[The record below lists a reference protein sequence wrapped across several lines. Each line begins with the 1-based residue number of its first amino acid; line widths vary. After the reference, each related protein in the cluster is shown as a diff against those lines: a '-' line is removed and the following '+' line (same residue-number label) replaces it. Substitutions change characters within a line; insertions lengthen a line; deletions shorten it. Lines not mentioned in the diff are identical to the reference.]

1 MLEQFSRS
9 HNIFGL
15 TSTRIVD
22 IIVWWSK
29 SLAGPSCLG
38 DLYGCR
44 SLEFRNAT
52 LMPIVSLAPC
62 SPRALARLMASSLF
76 VSECLD
82 GLAGGASFLGR
93 LSPAEAARVRT
104 GGRMV

>member
-1 MLEQFSRS
+1 MLEQFSLS

-15 TSTRIVD
+15 AATRIVD

-62 SPRALARLMASSLF
+62 SPRAPAPLIASSLF
-76 VSECLD
+76 LSDNVD
-82 GLAGGASFLGR
+82 GLDNG
-93 LSPAEAARVRT
+93 SPAILVQRKQAES
-104 GGRMV
+104 GD